1 MKYNST
7 STPPTTNNRTG
18 LIAIF
23 VVRISSL
30 VFLAI
35 LAAGCATGSIVV
47 TGQKRPPISPSLVR
61 LYSSPP
67 QQPYEEIGVI
77 SANSYWS
84 WAWNEQAK
92 MDTATREIRAK
103 AAKLGANGII
113 LKSLGSAPITAAGMD
128 LGSGLY
134 GGSINSMR
142 TMDGIAIYVPASS
155 HR

>member
-1 MKYNST
+1 MQNTTIRNKSINSIVIRIIT
-7 STPPTTNNRTG
+7 LFLSV
-18 LIAIF
+18 L
-23 VVRISSL
+23 VVT
-30 VFLAI
+30 
-35 LAAGCATGSIVV
+35 GCATGSAVV
-47 TGQKRPPISPSLVR
+47 TGQKRAPISPDSVR

-67 QQPYEEIGVI
+67 QQQYEEVGII

-92 MDTATREIRAK
+92 MDTATREIRVK

-113 LKSLGSAPITAAGMD
+113 LKSLGSEPITAAGMS

-155 HR
+155 QR

>member
-1 MKYNST
+1 MNY
-7 STPPTTNNRTG
+7 PTYQKIIS
-18 LIAIF
+18 IAHIAFFLCLGVF
-23 VVRISSL
+23 V
-30 VFLAI
+30 
-35 LAAGCATGSIVV
+35 AGCATGSAVV
-47 TGQKRPPISPSLVR
+47 TGQKRPPISPDSVR

-67 QQPYEEIGVI
+67 QQPYEEVGII

-113 LKSLGSAPITAAGMD
+113 LKSLGSEAITATGMN

-142 TMDGIAIYVPASS
+142 TIDGIAIYLPTSN
-155 HR
+155 HP

>member
-1 MKYNST
+1 M
-7 STPPTTNNRTG
+7 NNPIH
-18 LIAIF
+18 LITIWS
-23 VVRISSL
+23 VRIASL
-30 VFLAI
+30 VLLGI
-35 LAAGCATGSIVV
+35 LATGCSTGSAVI
-47 TGQKRPPISPSLVR
+47 TGQKRPPISPESVH

-67 QQPYEEIGVI
+67 QQPYEEIGII

-92 MDTATREIRAK
+92 MDTATREIRVK

-113 LKSLGSAPITAAGMD
+113 LKSLGSEPITGAGMS

-142 TMDGIAIYVPASS
+142 TMDGIAIYIPASS
-155 HR
+155 H

>member
-1 MKYNST
+1 M
-7 STPPTTNNRTG
+7 NNPSCQITIFITR
-18 LIAIF
+18 IASIF
-23 VVRISSL
+23 L
-30 VFLAI
+30 FGI
-35 LAAGCATGSIVV
+35 LAAGCATGSAVV
-47 TGQKRPPISPSLVR
+47 TGQKRPPISPDSVR

-67 QQPYEEIGVI
+67 QQQYEEIGII

-92 MDTATREIRAK
+92 MDTATREIRVK

-113 LKSLGSAPITAAGMD
+113 LKSLGSEPITAAGMS

-142 TMDGIAIYVPASS
+142 TMDGIAIYVPASGQ
-155 HR
+155 R